1 MFKSRLKVLRD
12 EARRIREAPGLNK
25 GDMKTKIV
33 YSDEDIQLLSKPR
46 DGRWS
51 RVFLNPDNLPP
62 ILANS
67 VDPSSSP
74 PAGRNRVAPPENSKR
89 SASSPLG
96 NISKARKPSEAAAD
110 VVDSGDIPVENNID
124 ANNSKQSL
132 N

>member
-1 MFKSRLKVLRD
+1 MFQPRLKVVGD

-33 YSDEDIQLLSKPR
+33 YADEDIQLLSKPR

-51 RVFLNPDNLPP
+51 RVFLNPEYLPP
-62 ILANS
+62 ILTNTS
-67 VDPSSSP
+67 NPSSSP
-74 PAGRNRVAPPENSKR
+74 PAGRNRAAPPDNFKR

-96 NISKARKPSEAAAD
+96 NVSKACKPSEAAMDDLANGEMLKEND
-110 VVDSGDIPVENNID
+110 VVTSNPN
-124 ANNSKQSL
+124 QPL